1 MNACRALRRSML
13 ARTDSSRN
21 ADRLSLASSTSSAAW
36 RSSGSTRSD
45 GKLADFIMPKCV
57 AIAMQYARP
66 GWWAQAGIVSPMP
79 NATPADR
86 RQTAMRLPPLR
97 DDDARAI
104 DGFLDAIWAERGLAR
119 QTLDSYRRDLATL
132 ARWRDGSGGGL
143 AGADRQALHDYLAW
157 RARGGYSAR
166 SNARLLSALRA
177 FFAHQVQRGARK
189 DDPTALIERP
199 KQGRLLPK
207 ALTESQVDALLSAP
221 DADTPDGL
229 RDRAMLELMYAC
241 GLRVSELVG
250 LPSNG
255 VNLRQ
260 GVLRVTGK
268 GGKERLVPLGEE
280 ARHWLERYLEQA
292 RPVLAAGRRV
302 RLGGPGGDAPLFLGP
317 RLAAPTRQA
326 FWSTVK
332 RYAAAAGIDPARVS
346 PHGLRHSFATHLL
359 NHGADLRALQML
371 LGHSSLYA
379 TQVCALV
386 AREKVKQLH
395 ALHHARAEAVP
406 SRRPA
411 PPRAPGGGS
420 APARARDRWRRAR
433 RPGPRSAGRR

>member
-1 MNACRALRRSML
+1 
-13 ARTDSSRN
+13 
-21 ADRLSLASSTSSAAW
+21 
-36 RSSGSTRSD
+36 
-45 GKLADFIMPKCV
+45 
-57 AIAMQYARP
+57 
-66 GWWAQAGIVSPMP
+66 MP
-79 NATPADR
+79 NITPADR

-97 DDDARAI
+97 DEDARAI
-104 DGFLDAIWAERGLAR
+104 DGFLDAIWAERGLSR

-132 ARWRDGSGGGL
+132 ARWREGAGGGL
-143 AGADRQALHDYLAW
+143 AGADMEALHGYLAW
-157 RARGGYSAR
+157 RTRGGYSAR

-177 FFAHQVQRGARK
+177 FYAHLVQRGARK

-207 ALTESQVDALLSAP
+207 ALTESQVEALLEAP
-221 DADTPDGL
+221 DVESPAGL

-250 LPSNG
+250 LPANG

-280 ARHWLERYLEQA
+280 AQHWLERYLEDG
-292 RPVLAAGRRV
+292 RPALVGGKRV
-302 RLGGPGGDAPLFLGP
+302 PVGGPGGEAPLFIGP
-317 RLAAPTRQA
+317 RLAALTRQA
-326 FWSTVK
+326 FWLAVK

-371 LGHSSLYA
+371 LGHSSLST
-379 TQVCALV
+379 TQIYTLV
-386 AREKVKQLH
+386 AREKLKQLH
-395 ALHHARAEAVP
+395 AAHH
-406 SRRPA
+406 
-411 PPRAPGGGS
+411 PRA
-420 APARARDRWRRAR
+420 
-433 RPGPRSAGRR
+433 